1 MMALHPIER
10 VTVPPVGAAVR
21 MRESGKSGRVHTL
34 TAAYKRPV
42 CVALDGGRDEYG
54 CPVFVWCT
62 PADLV
67 EIQS

>member
-1 MMALHPIER
+1 MTLHPVER
-10 VTVPPVGAAVR
+10 VPVPPVGAAVR

-34 TAAYKRPV
+34 NDAYQRPV
-42 CVALDGGRDEYG
+42 CVALDGERNEYG